1 MAAPSPAL
9 HVYERDID
17 ASERTSL
24 SVLTRHIPAGAR
36 VLDLGCGSGAI
47 GRFLA
52 ARDGAGAG
60 PIDGLTLSHDE
71 ARRAAPHYRRVE
83 VADLESCD
91 LPARFAP
98 GSYDVVVCAD
108 VLEHLRQP
116 QRVMDQCRR
125 LLAADGRALLSV
137 PNAGYVGLVAELMA
151 GEFRYR
157 PEGLLDDTHLRFFT
171 RQSLRRFLADQGW
184 TMDSLETVQRALP
197 ESEFRIAFDTLPP
210 AVARHLLALPDALTY
225 QFIIVSRPA
234 PAQPLPAAAPIDT
247 PAVAQAQFTAQLY
260 WDDGQGMDEAHK
272 LVTTGVIGQRQQT
285 LRFQLPAALPGLQ
298 GLKLDPADRPG
309 ILHLRSI
316 CLRSAAEPPR
326 VAWQWSALADGT
338 AALLASAR
346 TQQMVCGG
354 ALPGDA
360 SAAVLLTGD
369 DPWIHLPIA
378 ADTLQQAAAA
388 GPLLLEVQ
396 LDWPMSADYLSLASV
411 VGPLQAE
418 QQRLREQHAADTG
431 RLTERLSELH
441 QDHERLA
448 LENAHLRHDR
458 DALFA
463 AGQSAQQQL
472 AELHQQLHGMAEHV
486 DNLRNLRAVRYTRL
500 LAELVNG
507 VRRPPGR
514 TPAPAGAAPAE
525 ADAGAPVP
533 PPLSPTVD
541 IIVPVYRGLRDT
553 QVCIDAVLAGGPR
566 TDWRLIVIND
576 SSPEPEVTAW
586 LRDKAAAEPR
596 ITLLENEHNLGFVG
610 TVNRGM
616 RQSEHNDVLLL
627 NSDTEVAGD
636 WLDRLRAAAYR
647 QARAGTVTPFSGNAT
662 ICSYPVFCAD
672 NPLPPGHSTASLDR
686 LFAQVNAGQSVPVPT
701 GVGFCMYIRRDCLQ
715 AVGLF
720 DEAHFGKGYGEEN
733 DFCQRAIGL
742 GWHNL
747 HALDTY
753 VLHTG
758 GVSFGDSK
766 SPREQAAME
775 TLRRLHPGYDAQVQ
789 RFLQLDPARPA
800 RLAVDWLRH
809 TDGGRRQ
816 VVLVVQHQRG
826 GGTERHILEL
836 AATLADT
843 AVLVSLRPA
852 GGQRVQLQLIE
863 QDAGRW
869 APSRRW
875 AASFD
880 LGHDGDALLR
890 LLRDMAVSHVHYHHL
905 LGHAPRVWTLAH
917 ELGVAYD
924 VTCHDFYSFCTHITL
939 TGRHGR
945 YQMDAQGECCGG
957 DHPPSLPETRE
968 PIDAWRIRNR
978 RFLQQARFVLT
989 PSLDTAERMR
999 RAMSGATLRC
1009 APHTDILPDTLPMP
1023 QPPRLA
1029 AQEPLRIVAIGALS
1043 VIKGADVLEETAR
1056 LARRAGAPLEFHL
1069 IGYGYRH
1076 LQTAPGTALTVH
1088 GQYAD
1093 EDLPALLQR
1102 LAPHLAWFPAQW
1114 PETYSYTLSAA
1125 LQAGLPVA
1133 VPDLGAFAERVAER
1147 PWSWVQA
1154 WDSSASQWLELFLR
1168 IRQQAFVDGQV
1179 QAAPPLSAPLQA
1191 LRRQLGDWQYAS
1203 DYLPAAAPAPWPEQ
1217 LERARRVAAALA
1229 QAAPADAA
1237 AAPLGA
1243 DRLYALALRLQR
1255 LPLLGRA
1262 LRAVPRSWRYRVR
1275 QLLSR

>member
-1 MAAPSPAL
+1 
-9 HVYERDID
+9 
-17 ASERTSL
+17 
-24 SVLTRHIPAGAR
+24 
-36 VLDLGCGSGAI
+36 
-47 GRFLA
+47 
-52 ARDGAGAG
+52 
-60 PIDGLTLSHDE
+60 
-71 ARRAAPHYRRVE
+71 
-83 VADLESCD
+83 
-91 LPARFAP
+91 
-98 GSYDVVVCAD
+98 
-108 VLEHLRQP
+108 
-116 QRVMDQCRR
+116 
-125 LLAADGRALLSV
+125 
-137 PNAGYVGLVAELMA
+137 
-151 GEFRYR
+151 
-157 PEGLLDDTHLRFFT
+157 
-171 RQSLRRFLADQGW
+171 
-184 TMDSLETVQRALP
+184 
-197 ESEFRIAFDTLPP
+197 
-210 AVARHLLALPDALTY
+210 
-225 QFIIVSRPA
+225 
-234 PAQPLPAAAPIDT
+234 
-247 PAVAQAQFTAQLY
+247 
-260 WDDGQGMDEAHK
+260 
-272 LVTTGVIGQRQQT
+272 
-285 LRFQLPAALPGLQ
+285 
-298 GLKLDPADRPG
+298 
-309 ILHLRSI
+309 
-316 CLRSAAEPPR
+316 
-326 VAWQWSALADGT
+326 
-338 AALLASAR
+338 
-346 TQQMVCGG
+346 
-354 ALPGDA
+354 
-360 SAAVLLTGD
+360 
-369 DPWIHLPIA
+369 
-378 ADTLQQAAAA
+378 
-388 GPLLLEVQ
+388 
-396 LDWPMSADYLSLASV
+396 
-411 VGPLQAE
+411 
-418 QQRLREQHAADTG
+418 
-431 RLTERLSELH
+431 
-441 QDHERLA
+441 
-448 LENAHLRHDR
+448 
-458 DALFA
+458 
-463 AGQSAQQQL
+463 
-472 AELHQQLHGMAEHV
+472 
-486 DNLRNLRAVRYTRL
+486 
-500 LAELVNG
+500 
-507 VRRPPGR
+507 
-514 TPAPAGAAPAE
+514 
-525 ADAGAPVP
+525 
-533 PPLSPTVD
+533 PTVD

-576 SSPEPEVTAW
+576 CSPEPEVTAW

-890 LLRDMAVSHVHYHHL
+890 LLRDMAVSHVRYHHL

-999 RAMSGATLRC
+999 RAMPGATLRC

>member
-1 MAAPSPAL
+1 
-9 HVYERDID
+9 
-17 ASERTSL
+17 
-24 SVLTRHIPAGAR
+24 
-36 VLDLGCGSGAI
+36 
-47 GRFLA
+47 
-52 ARDGAGAG
+52 
-60 PIDGLTLSHDE
+60 
-71 ARRAAPHYRRVE
+71 
-83 VADLESCD
+83 
-91 LPARFAP
+91 
-98 GSYDVVVCAD
+98 
-108 VLEHLRQP
+108 
-116 QRVMDQCRR
+116 
-125 LLAADGRALLSV
+125 
-137 PNAGYVGLVAELMA
+137 
-151 GEFRYR
+151 
-157 PEGLLDDTHLRFFT
+157 
-171 RQSLRRFLADQGW
+171 
-184 TMDSLETVQRALP
+184 
-197 ESEFRIAFDTLPP
+197 
-210 AVARHLLALPDALTY
+210 
-225 QFIIVSRPA
+225 
-234 PAQPLPAAAPIDT
+234 
-247 PAVAQAQFTAQLY
+247 
-260 WDDGQGMDEAHK
+260 
-272 LVTTGVIGQRQQT
+272 
-285 LRFQLPAALPGLQ
+285 
-298 GLKLDPADRPG
+298 
-309 ILHLRSI
+309 
-316 CLRSAAEPPR
+316 
-326 VAWQWSALADGT
+326 
-338 AALLASAR
+338 
-346 TQQMVCGG
+346 
-354 ALPGDA
+354 
-360 SAAVLLTGD
+360 
-369 DPWIHLPIA
+369 
-378 ADTLQQAAAA
+378 
-388 GPLLLEVQ
+388 
-396 LDWPMSADYLSLASV
+396 
-411 VGPLQAE
+411 
-418 QQRLREQHAADTG
+418 
-431 RLTERLSELH
+431 
-441 QDHERLA
+441 
-448 LENAHLRHDR
+448 
-458 DALFA
+458 
-463 AGQSAQQQL
+463 
-472 AELHQQLHGMAEHV
+472 MAEHV

-576 SSPEPEVTAW
+576 CSPEPEVTAW

-636 WLDRLRAAAYR
+636 WLDRLRTAAYR

-766 SPREQAAME
+766 SPREQAAIE

-999 RAMSGATLRC
+999 RAMPGATLRC
-1009 APHTDILPDTLPMP
+1009 APHTDILPGTLPMP

>member
-1 MAAPSPAL
+1 
-9 HVYERDID
+9 
-17 ASERTSL
+17 
-24 SVLTRHIPAGAR
+24 
-36 VLDLGCGSGAI
+36 
-47 GRFLA
+47 
-52 ARDGAGAG
+52 
-60 PIDGLTLSHDE
+60 
-71 ARRAAPHYRRVE
+71 
-83 VADLESCD
+83 
-91 LPARFAP
+91 
-98 GSYDVVVCAD
+98 
-108 VLEHLRQP
+108 
-116 QRVMDQCRR
+116 
-125 LLAADGRALLSV
+125 
-137 PNAGYVGLVAELMA
+137 
-151 GEFRYR
+151 
-157 PEGLLDDTHLRFFT
+157 
-171 RQSLRRFLADQGW
+171 
-184 TMDSLETVQRALP
+184 
-197 ESEFRIAFDTLPP
+197 
-210 AVARHLLALPDALTY
+210 
-225 QFIIVSRPA
+225 
-234 PAQPLPAAAPIDT
+234 
-247 PAVAQAQFTAQLY
+247 
-260 WDDGQGMDEAHK
+260 
-272 LVTTGVIGQRQQT
+272 
-285 LRFQLPAALPGLQ
+285 
-298 GLKLDPADRPG
+298 
-309 ILHLRSI
+309 
-316 CLRSAAEPPR
+316 
-326 VAWQWSALADGT
+326 
-338 AALLASAR
+338 
-346 TQQMVCGG
+346 VCGG

-418 QQRLREQHAADTG
+418 QQRLREQHAADAG
-431 RLTERLSELH
+431 RLAELH

-525 ADAGAPVP
+525 AEAGAPVP

-576 SSPEPEVTAW
+576 CSPEPEVTAW

-945 YQMDAQGECCGG
+945 YRMDAQGECCGG

-999 RAMSGATLRC
+999 RAMPGATLRC
-1009 APHTDILPDTLPMP
+1009 APHTDILPGTLPMP